1 MNYIKLFEEFTSAT
15 GGNAG
20 AITGGEVYNMPVSG
34 GSTMTPNSI
43 SMNTGSINMN
53 NTQNLDAETYDV
65 LEEEPNEE
73 AKVKQKK
80 KKSKIQSELED
91 SEEDKIEKEE
101 QPIMNWDTY
110 LKKNINKIKECKIF
124 ESEEILTGWRAQNAE
139 ELHMTTG
146 SSATEGEGYYMFYD
160 KEEADDWFNTK
171 YIFEIKYKTP
181 KKTMHVDFLG
191 SHNSFLMW
199 DMGDELFEPIKDNDN
214 EWIKMH
220 KLAIQKYGEN
230 LTECIKEL
238 TKLLKE
244 SGYDAVSIDDT
255 PYWIVILDPSLII
268 STKRYDNP
276 DYNPNI

>member
-34 GSTMTPNSI
+34 GSTVTPNSI

-101 QPIMNWDTY
+101 QPIMNWDSY
-110 LKKNINKIKECKIF
+110 LKKNINKIQDI
-124 ESEEILTGWRAQNAE
+124 
-139 ELHMTTG
+139 
-146 SSATEGEGYYMFYD
+146 
-160 KEEADDWFNTK
+160 
-171 YIFEIKYKTP
+171 
-181 KKTMHVDFLG
+181 
-191 SHNSFLMW
+191 
-199 DMGDELFEPIKDNDN
+199 
-214 EWIKMH
+214 
-220 KLAIQKYGEN
+220 
-230 LTECIKEL
+230 
-238 TKLLKE
+238 
-244 SGYDAVSIDDT
+244 
-255 PYWIVILDPSLII
+255 
-268 STKRYDNP
+268 
-276 DYNPNI
+276 